1 MKIMSL
7 NVNRFSGR
15 EDRDY
20 TNLITSLDKCPKAN
34 EIIAFIKGFLCGDSD
49 NMVFLHEVPY
59 WKGEVRDR
67 GFRWTEERRLYQ
79 NFCCGFPMKQYEIS
93 SPRRKAYSCT
103 LAIWNKK
110 GGWGPEN
117 YVLGSSDNLRQK
129 TNYANKYI
137 ELKGHN
143 LRLMGIH
150 APDDYQFLEDIKK
163 YAEEHRNEKLIILG
177 DFNIATN
184 KWRKD
189 KYDEQMR
196 RGEKEEECKNFKKRR
211 DWLLETMPDI
221 DFSDAIDGETPT
233 YFWREKGEQKG
244 TTVDHVL
251 ISDKLKGKVV
261 AQVIPQEIL
270 ELSDHAVIIVDIRE

>member
-20 TNLITSLDKCPKAN
+20 TNSITSLDKCPKAN

-49 NMVFLHEVPY
+49 NVVFLHEVPY

-79 NFCCGFPMKQYEIS
+79 NFCCSFPMKQYEIS

-150 APDDYQFLEDIKK
+150 APLVGPRPFDFLRALEKYSEGPDDQKV
-163 YAEEHRNEKLIILG
+163 IILG

-184 KWRKD
+184 EWRAKER
-189 KYDEQMR
+189 KEQMEK
-196 RGEKEEECKNFKKRR
+196 GEKVAECEDFFKRWK
-211 DWLLETMPDI
+211 WLLETMPSTGYFDI
-221 DFSDAIDGETPT
+221 VDPETPT
-233 YFWREKGEQKG
+233 YFWEK
-244 TTVDHVL
+244 TTIDHVL
-251 ISDKLKGKVV
+251 VSPALKDKVT
-261 AQVIPQEIL
+261 AQVIPREIL
-270 ELSDHAVIIVDIRE
+270 ELSDHAVIIVDIKE

>member
-7 NVNRFSGR
+7 NVNQFQVLKLQEGSWAK
-15 EDRDY
+15 E
-20 TNLITSLDKCPKAN
+20 IVSLVKR
-34 EIIAFIKGFLCGDSD
+34 FLCGGSD
-49 NMVFLHEVPY
+49 NVVFLHEIPY
-59 WKGEVRDR
+59 RNFPQLE
-67 GFRWTEERRLYQ
+67 LYQ
-79 NFCCGFPMKQYEIS
+79 SFRNSFPEEQYVIS
-93 SPRRKAYSCT
+93 LPGKNAHSCT
-103 LAIWNKK
+103 LAIWK
-110 GGWGPEN
+110 GNCRWESRNGF
-117 YVLGSSDNLRQK
+117 LGVCNAF
-129 TNYANKYI
+129 ANKYV
-137 ELKGHN
+137 ELKN
-143 LRLMGIH
+143 ADLYLMGIH
-150 APDDYQFLEDIKK
+150 APGDYQFLEDIKK
-163 YAEEHRNEKLIILG
+163 YAEEHRDEKLIILG

-196 RGEKEEECKNFKKRR
+196 RGKKVAECENFKKRR
-211 DWLLETMPDI
+211 DWLLETMYSI
-221 DFSDAIDGETPT
+221 GFSDAIDGETPT